1 MKKPHTI
8 SHPKSSTQKSILS
21 LVFTPSGASFNVL
34 PKTNALLYF
43 SRLEAW
49 GVKTY
54 EAVRWSQKV
63 EQTSGWGV
71 ANLFIAS
78 QSPDYHTCLTT
89 PRLKSQVGMILFS
102 DPVYS
107 NLSASTMAFWPGA
120 LIILCDSL
128 TPGEMHLCV
137 FVWRHERQIKK
148 KKSILFQLYKQQ
160 CISDFAN

>member
-1 MKKPHTI
+1 MKKRHTI
-8 SHPKSSTQKSILS
+8 SHPKISTQKSILS
-21 LVFTPSGASFNVL
+21 PVFTPSGALFNVL

-43 SRLEAW
+43 SRLEAGEG
-49 GVKTY
+49 GVKTH

-89 PRLKSQVGMILFS
+89 PRMKSQVGMILFS

-107 NLSASTMAFWPGA
+107 NLSASAMAFWN
-120 LIILCDSL
+120 
-128 TPGEMHLCV
+128 
-137 FVWRHERQIKK
+137 R
-148 KKSILFQLYKQQ
+148 
-160 CISDFAN
+160 CIDYIMCPTWGNAFMCICLAP